1 MLQAYAVTNP
11 PLETVRLDDGQKLPA
26 PPLVKAAAAPA
37 YGVPLAGWSVP
48 GLVLAASCL
57 LYVMLPGMLDQTE
70 VGPDALAVNDVS
82 HTSSVEPLPPTK
94 QPELQQVETQAVP
107 RASTVALST
116 NSLPAALLPAASLP
130 EDQSTVASSE
140 LEDVM
145 TAGHVRPT
153 SFVHQPL
160 LSIRLLSQ
168 ADWSKAMDHQQV
180 PFGAQ
185 IPEMDTAWLK
195 VVSDGMVPVQ
205 QSMSSTLDL
214 IRRSITSSS

>member
-1 MLQAYAVTNP
+1 
-11 PLETVRLDDGQKLPA
+11 
-26 PPLVKAAAAPA
+26 
-37 YGVPLAGWSVP
+37 
-48 GLVLAASCL
+48 
-57 LYVMLPGMLDQTE
+57 
-70 VGPDALAVNDVS
+70 
-82 HTSSVEPLPPTK
+82 
-94 QPELQQVETQAVP
+94 
-107 RASTVALST
+107 
-116 NSLPAALLPAASLP
+116 
-130 EDQSTVASSE
+130 
-140 LEDVM
+140 M

-195 VVSDGMVPVQ
+195 GVSDGLVPVQ